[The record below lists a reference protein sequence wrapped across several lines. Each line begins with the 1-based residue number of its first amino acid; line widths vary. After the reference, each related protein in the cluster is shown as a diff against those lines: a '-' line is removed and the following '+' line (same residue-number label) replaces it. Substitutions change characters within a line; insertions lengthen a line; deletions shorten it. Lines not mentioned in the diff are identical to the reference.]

1 MYRARINIVDFYNFG
16 NEICIVF
23 HRQNG
28 RAKRYWLKD
37 ISRAERLINI
47 ITECVL
53 KRRWDCF
60 PSRYGWFAVRL
71 EEV

>member
-1 MYRARINIVDFYNFG
+1 MSKARINIVDFYNFG

-37 ISRAERLINI
+37 ISRAERLINV
-47 ITECVL
+47 ITHLVL
-53 KRRWDCF
+53 KRKMDCF
-60 PSRYGWFAVRL
+60 PSKYGWFAVSL
-71 EEV
+71 KEV